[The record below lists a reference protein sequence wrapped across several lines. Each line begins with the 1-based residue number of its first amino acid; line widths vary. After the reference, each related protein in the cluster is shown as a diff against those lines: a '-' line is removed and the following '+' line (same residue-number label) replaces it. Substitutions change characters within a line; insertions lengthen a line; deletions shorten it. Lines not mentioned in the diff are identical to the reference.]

1 MIIEISVGNKKYKL
15 NCRANEAND
24 ILNYADQ
31 LDQRVKELQQ
41 NIENASD
48 AHYLVIA
55 GLMLTQELQEQSQ
68 IHQQQI
74 ENLYTED
81 DLYEAISE
89 QMENVVSYIEQLIT
103 KIEKL

>member
-1 MIIEISVGNKKYKL
+1 MIIEIAVGNQKYKL
-15 NCRANEAND
+15 NCQVNEAND
-24 ILNYADQ
+24 VIEFADR

-41 NIENASD
+41 NIKNASD

-55 GLMLTQELQEQSQ
+55 GLMLEKELREQNQ
-68 IHQQQI
+68 NHQQQI
-74 ENLYTED
+74 ANLYTED

>member
-1 MIIEISVGNKKYKL
+1 MIIEISIGNQKYKL

-24 ILNYADQ
+24 IIEFADR
-31 LDQRVKELQQ
+31 LDQRVKTLQQ

-55 GLMLTQELQEQSQ
+55 GIMLEQELHQKIQDFNIEKSQ
-68 IHQQQI
+68 
-74 ENLYTED
+74 LYTED

-89 QMENVVSYIEQLIT
+89 QMDNVVYYIENIIT